1 MLFLKIQKLVL
12 FSQWNVFKF
21 KTMKRFFFL
30 VALAFAFN
38 CTKVNAQARVAYID
52 SEYILD
58 QMPEYRSAQKQL
70 DEIAQKW
77 KDEVQKKADEIEK
90 QYKDYQAQY
99 VLLPE
104 DQRKKKEQDIT
115 DKEKALAQYKK
126 DKFGPDG
133 ELDKKRQQLI
143 KPVQDKVFDAVQQ
156 LAKQAALDIIFDKSG
171 AVTMMYTNAKYDRSD
186 DVLEILGINKKTDE
200 KK

>member
-1 MLFLKIQKLVL
+1 
-12 FSQWNVFKF
+12 
-21 KTMKRFFFL
+21 MKRL
-30 VALAFAFN
+30 ILLLSIAFGLYCGKA
-38 CTKVNAQARVAYID
+38 NAQARVAYID
-52 SEYILD
+52 TEYILD

-70 DEIAQKW
+70 DESGQKW
-77 KDEVQKKADEIEK
+77 KDEVQKKAEEIEK
-90 QYKDYQAQY
+90 LYKDYQAQW
-99 VLLPE
+99 VLLPD
-104 DQRKKKEQDIT
+104 DQRKKKEQEISG
-115 DKEKALAQYKK
+115 KEKALAQYKK

-156 LAKQAALDIIFDKSG
+156 LAKEAALDIIFDKSG
-171 AVTMMYTNAKYDRSD
+171 AVTMLYTNAKYDRSD

>member
-1 MLFLKIQKLVL
+1 MFLKQG
-12 FSQWNVFKF
+12 SM
-21 KTMKRFFFL
+21 KTIILLTTM
-30 VALAFAFN
+30 AFGLYS
-38 CTKVNAQARVAYID
+38 VSLNAQARVAYID

-70 DEIAQKW
+70 DALAQQW
-77 KDEVQKKADEIEK
+77 KDEIQKKADDIDK
-90 QYKDYQAQY
+90 LYKDYQAQW

-104 DQRKKKEQDIT
+104 DQRKKKEEEIT
-115 DKEKALAQYKK
+115 AKEKTLTQYKK

-133 ELDKKRQQLI
+133 ELDKKRQNLI
-143 KPVQDKVFDAVQQ
+143 KPIQDKVFDAVQQ
-156 LAKQAALDIIFDKSG
+156 LAKQSAIDIIFDKAG

-186 DVLEILGINKKTDE
+186 DVLELLGINKKSDE